1 MLLNFSCSVASE
13 SFLLRGNQSTNKV
26 DNIFTK
32 IHLGREKQI
41 ILVVLDFVI
50 DFLIGLGREGGI
62 TN

>member
-13 SFLLRGNQSTNKV
+13 SFLLRGNQPANKI

-32 IHLGREKQI
+32 IHLRREKQI
-41 ILVVLDFVI
+41 ILVVLYFVI
-50 DFLIGLGREGGI
+50 DFFIGFGREGGI